1 MLKLLKKYEEQEDRE
16 YKKGSLFFN
25 WRSNRLYFKN
35 L

>member
-25 WRSNRLYFKN
+25 
-35 L
+35 